1 MFQSAL
7 IVEDH
12 QSSNHW
18 IQQTLKDLGIGT
30 VRYAYYCD
38 DALLMLKRGIEAGE
52 PYDLLLTDLS
62 FEEDGRKQELRNG
75 TMLIEAAKNLQ
86 PGLRILVFS
95 AEPDPAVV
103 GSLFKQF
110 DINGYVHKGRRDMT
124 DLKEAVEC
132 IHKSKKFV
140 PAEFQQAVRSKNAH
154 DFSAYDILIISQLA
168 QGTLQKDIPA
178 FLQQSGARASS
189 LSSVEK
195 RLNQIKEA
203 LGFTK
208 NEQLVAYCK
217 DHRVI

>member
-18 IQQTLKDLGIGT
+18 IQQTLKDLGIVT
-30 VRYAYYCD
+30 VKYAYYCD
-38 DALLMLKRGIEAGE
+38 DALLMLKRGKEEGAL
-52 PYDLLLTDLS
+52 YDLLLTDLS
-62 FEEDGRKQELRNG
+62 FAEDGREQKLRNG
-75 TMLIEAAKNLQ
+75 SSLIEAAKELQ
-86 PGLRILVFS
+86 AGLRVLVFS

-103 GSLFKQF
+103 SNLFKKF
-110 DINGYVHKGRRDMT
+110 AIDGYVHKGRRDMA
-124 DLKEAVEC
+124 DLKEAVEA
-132 IHKSKKFV
+132 ISKGKKFV

>member
-12 QSSNHW
+12 QSSNQW
-18 IQQTLKDLGIGT
+18 IQQILKDLGVMT
-30 VRYAYYCD
+30 VKYAYYCD
-38 DALLMLKRGIEAGE
+38 DALLMLKRALEDNT
-52 PYDLLLTDLS
+52 PFDLLLTDLS
-62 FEEDGRKQELRNG
+62 FDEDGRVQQLRNG
-75 TMLIEAAKNLQ
+75 AMLIEAAKNLQ
-86 PGLRILVFS
+86 PDLRVLVFS

-103 GSLFKQF
+103 GNLFKQL

-124 DLKEAVEC
+124 DLKTAVEY
-132 IHKSKKFV
+132 IHQHKKFV

-154 DFSAYDILIISQLA
+154 DFSTYDIQIISLLA
-168 QGTLQKDIPA
+168 QGTLQKNIPA
-178 FLQQSGARASS
+178 ILQQSGAKATS

-195 RLNQIKEA
+195 RLNQIRET

-217 DHRVI
+217 DHKVI